1 MRKIGI
7 NLQNKGELNKL
18 AEKMDPNFRASEP
31 DLAKKQPLGLKKIV
45 EMYLGLSLNKG
56 SVQCSNWEAEP
67 LSEEQITCE

>member
-1 MRKIGI
+1 
-7 NLQNKGELNKL
+7 
-18 AEKMDPNFRASEP
+18 MDPNFRASEP